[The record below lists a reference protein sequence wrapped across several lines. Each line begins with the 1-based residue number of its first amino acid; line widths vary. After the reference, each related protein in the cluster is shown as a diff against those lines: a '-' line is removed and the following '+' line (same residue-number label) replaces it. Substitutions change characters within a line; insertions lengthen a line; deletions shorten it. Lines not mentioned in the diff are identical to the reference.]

1 MKNYNC
7 GLQCH
12 PMFMT
17 SNKSSIRQQ
26 GTALLSALM
35 MVIVIASILTIWVYQ
50 TQFHI
55 KKMHLELENQQAQWI
70 ANGAKSWA
78 AVLLKKYRF
87 KTSQPILATLSGKT
101 IDLPKN
107 WKLSAKLID
116 AQSRFNLNNLE
127 EQPQRILFYL
137 LLENLLK
144 KEKNSPLEQIF
155 YGTLAKLDP
164 TFNRREK
171 NNHRQSNETNENIM
185 GTYATLGEWAQIKGV
200 TPQIYK
206 IMAPYLTVLPE
217 SLPLNINTCPKEIIK
232 ALKPGLKDKDVER
245 IMFARGDK
253 GFRSQDELFAIL
265 ETFKIPVQNVTIFS
279 QYFWVEVEITT
290 PTHRHIQ
297 TEYLFVRRLS
307 KKETP
312 TIKLIRQFNLL

>member
-1 MKNYNC
+1 
-7 GLQCH
+7 
-12 PMFMT
+12 MFMT
-17 SNKSSIRQQ
+17 SNNPSTRQQ

-35 MVIVIASILTIWVYQ
+35 MVIVIASILTISVYQ

-55 KKMHLELENQQAQWI
+55 KKVQLEMENQQAQWI

-78 AVLLKKYRF
+78 AVILKKYQF
-87 KTSQPILATLSGKT
+87 KTTQPILAKLSGKN

-144 KEKNSPLEQIF
+144 KEKNVPLEQIF

-164 TFNRREK
+164 AFNHREK
-171 NNHRQSNETNENIM
+171 NNHAPLNEPNENIT
-185 GTYATLGEWAQIKGV
+185 GSYATLGEWGKIKGV
-200 TPQIYK
+200 NSQIYK
-206 IMAPYLTVLPE
+206 IMAPFLTVLPE

-232 ALKPGLKDKDVER
+232 ALKPKLSDTDVER
-245 IMFARGDK
+245 IIFARGDK
-253 GFRSQDELFAIL
+253 GFRSQDELFTIL

-279 QYFWVEVEITT
+279 QYFWVEVDITT

>member
-1 MKNYNC
+1 
-7 GLQCH
+7 
-12 PMFMT
+12 MFMT
-17 SNKSSIRQQ
+17 SSKSSIRQQ

-55 KKMHLELENQQAQWI
+55 KKMHLALENQQAQWI

-78 AVLLKKYRF
+78 AVTLKKYRF
-87 KTSQPILATLSGKT
+87 KTTQPILATLSGKT

-144 KEKNSPLEQIF
+144 KEKNVPLEQIF

-164 TFNRREK
+164 TFDQHQK
-171 NNHRQSNETNENIM
+171 NNHRSLNAPHQKIM
-185 GTYATLGEWAQIKGV
+185 DSYATLGQWLQIKGV
-200 TPQIYK
+200 NPQIYK
-206 IMAPYLTVLPE
+206 VMAPFLTVLPD
-217 SLPLNINTCPKEIIK
+217 SLPLNINTCPKELIK

-245 IMFARGDK
+245 ILFARGDK

-279 QYFWVEVEITT
+279 QYFWVEVDITT

-297 TEYLFVRRLS
+297 TEYLFVRKLS

-312 TIKLIRQFNLL
+312 IISLIQQFNLL